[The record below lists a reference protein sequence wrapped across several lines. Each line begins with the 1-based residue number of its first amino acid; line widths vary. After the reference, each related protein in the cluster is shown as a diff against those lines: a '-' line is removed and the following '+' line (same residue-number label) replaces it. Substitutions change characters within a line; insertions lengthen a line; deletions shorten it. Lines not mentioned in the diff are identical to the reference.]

1 MMGEKRTFVI
11 GRSRRAD
18 IPLADASV
26 SKRHAE
32 LTFLPGGKVLLTD
45 CKSTNGTYR
54 IAANGRAVRIHHELI
69 AATDTLRFGRITL
82 PARELL
88 ETLRLKLPPGQP
100 PERGAQVPHAP
111 APPAVA
117 GERLVRGACG
127 HIKPA
132 DGPCPE
138 CGR

>member
-1 MMGEKRTFVI
+1 MGDKQTYII
-11 GRSRRAD
+11 GRSRHAD

-26 SKRHAE
+26 SSRHAE
-32 LTFLPGGKVLLTD
+32 IAFLAGGKVLLTD

-54 IAANGRAVRIHHELI
+54 ILTDGRTVRIYHELI
-69 AATDTLRFGRITL
+69 TATDTLRFGQITL
-82 PARELL
+82 SAKELL
-88 ETLRLKLPPGQP
+88 ETLRLNSPQGHPGG
-100 PERGAQVPHAP
+100 GASP
-111 APPAVA
+111 AAQPPAVA

>member
-1 MMGEKRTFVI
+1 MGEKRTFVI
-11 GRSRRAD
+11 GRACRAD

-26 SKRHAE
+26 SNRHAE

-54 IAANGRAVRIHHELI
+54 VAANGRAVRIHRELI
-69 AATDTLRFGRITL
+69 AATDTLRFGRFTI
-82 PARELL
+82 PARELF
-88 ETLRLKLPPGQP
+88 EALRM
-100 PERGAQVPHAP
+100 RAP
-111 APPAVA
+111 RAVA

-127 HIKPA
+127 HVKPA

>member
-1 MMGEKRTFVI
+1 
-11 GRSRRAD
+11 
-18 IPLADASV
+18 V
-26 SKRHAE
+26 SSRHAE
-32 LTFLPGGKVLLTD
+32 IAFLAGGKVLLTD

-54 IAANGRAVRIHHELI
+54 VLPDGRTVRIHHELI
-69 AATDTLRFGRITL
+69 VATDTLRFGQITL
-82 PARELL
+82 SARALL
-88 ETLRLKLPPGQP
+88 ETLRLKYPPGHPNGGSPRPAQP
-100 PERGAQVPHAP
+100 PV
-111 APPAVA
+111 VA